1 MRTIM
6 RIPYLTGTVLLCLFC
21 TNLIFAQQLKLG
33 KNPYTVQKSAVLELN
48 SDNQGLLLV
57 RISDTSLINSLS
69 PPDGMVIF
77 FIPTSQLYVRSGG
90 SWKSLAFSNTLAT
103 TYWSVSGNVT
113 GAVKKLGATDN
124 FGLSVITNNIERI
137 RVDAAGYVG
146 IGSSTFDGTNPEKL
160 LVDAGV
166 TTSFNA
172 AAFKGSINNY
182 LQLNIQNNSTGT
194 AASSDLVA
202 TSDNG
207 NESVNFVDLGINSSN
222 YNSTGIL
229 GGANN
234 AYLYSTGNDFLIGNS
249 VANKNLTFFTGGTAV
264 SNERMRI
271 TGTGRV
277 GIGVTNPTNPLVV
290 KDTFEVRRT
299 GTMSQ
304 ILFSNTAGAGDFRIA
319 GDGGDIFW
327 QGGGGRNLQMGSYWG
342 ITLAGDR
349 QSATIPGFVNGV
361 ANTGVLVQSQR
372 DASVPLAIQGYS
384 ASQSANLTEWRNS
397 AGTILNVIDET
408 GSMAIGASTFDA
420 SNPEK
425 LLVDAG
431 NTLSYNVISG
441 KGTINNYL
449 QLNIQNKS
457 NGTTASS
464 DLVATADN
472 GTESVNYVDLG
483 INSSGFTNVSS
494 PILGGINNAYLYST
508 GNDFVIGNGTASK
521 NLRFFTGGF
530 ANTNERLR
538 IDATGYVGINTTA
551 PSTLLHVKTGTSGDS
566 GFRMENLTSSSSVT
580 AGAAVIGVDATGKVV
595 RTKTPTYYS
604 GTGASATTEDVT
616 KVWVAEVTNTG
627 TGIQTIN
634 IPTNVAFTTILN
646 IQLTAKGG
654 SSVTT
659 APIALITSNTT
670 SAIVIR
676 VLESKLTSIVLG
688 GNAEGL
694 EAHTD
699 TGTKIYVRVEGN

>member
-1 MRTIM
+1 M
-6 RIPYLTGTVLLCLFC
+6 RISYLTGTVMLCLFC

-69 PPDGMVIF
+69 PPDGMVIYF
-77 FIPTSQLYVRSGG
+77 TPTSQLYVRSGG
-90 SWKSLAFSNTLAT
+90 YWKSLTFSNTLPT

-113 GAVKKLGATDN
+113 GAVKKLGSTDN
-124 FGLSVITNNIERI
+124 FGLSIISNNTERI

-160 LVDAGV
+160 LVDAGA
-166 TTSFNA
+166 TTSYNA
-172 AAFKGSINNY
+172 AVIKGSINNY

-194 AASSDLVA
+194 SASSDIVA
-202 TSDNG
+202 TANNG
-207 NESVNFVDLGINSSN
+207 SETVNFVDLGINSST
-222 YNSTGIL
+222 YNNTGIL

-249 VANKNLTFFTGGTAV
+249 TAAKNLAFFTGGSATT
-264 SNERMRI
+264 NERMRI

-277 GIGVTNPTNPLVV
+277 GIGITDPANPLVV
-290 KDTFEVRRT
+290 KDTFEIRRT

-304 ILFSNTAGAGDFRIA
+304 LLFSNTSGSGDFRIA

-349 QSATIPGFVNGV
+349 QSGTFPTFINGV

-397 AGTILNVIDET
+397 AGTILNVVDET
-408 GSMAIGASTFDA
+408 GSVGIGASTFDA

-431 NTLSYNVISG
+431 STLSYNAISA

-457 NGTTASS
+457 NGNTASS

-508 GNDFVIGNGTASK
+508 GNDFVIGNGTAAKS
-521 NLRFFTGGF
+521 LRFFTSGF

-538 IDATGYVGINTTA
+538 IDGTGYVGINTTA

-566 GFRMENLTSSSSVT
+566 GFRLENLTSSSSVT

-595 RTKTPTYYS
+595 RTKTPVYYS
-604 GTGASATTEDVT
+604 GTGATATTEDVT
-616 KVWVAEVTNTG
+616 KVWVAEVTNTA
-627 TGIQTIN
+627 TGIQTIT
-634 IPTNVAFTTILN
+634 IPGNVAFTTILN

-659 APIALITSNTT
+659 GPIAMVTSNTT
-670 SAIVIR
+670 SSIVIR

-699 TGTKIYVRVEGN
+699 TATKIYVRVEGN